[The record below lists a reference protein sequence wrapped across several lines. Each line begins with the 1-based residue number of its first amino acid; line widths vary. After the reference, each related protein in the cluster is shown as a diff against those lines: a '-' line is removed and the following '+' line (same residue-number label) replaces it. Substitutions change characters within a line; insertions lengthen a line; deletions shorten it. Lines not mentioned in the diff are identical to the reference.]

1 MAKLNWKDNSSL
13 MWKNSWKKE
22 NIGGSIGTI
31 TGGLTGIL
39 DAGMKNAQIKDT
51 SEEEAMIEGVENTQ
65 FSTGS
70 FDNLMSEFNSNAM
83 ARNNFTRQEV
93 RGVTGG
99 QMVGNTLGGIASGAA
114 AGAQIGGPWGAV
126 AGAAVGL
133 GSGIA
138 GIAIGNKKAREKA
151 RELNNNA
158 QLANA
163 SYLNNFSNSV
173 ENTQNTMF
181 NNSLLN
187 VAKDGGKIYIKPSKR
202 GTFTTAAKQRGLG
215 VQEFASRVLAN
226 LDNYSESMRKKAQF
240 AKNASKWHS
249 YGGPLFDLNGDWSN
263 GEYLE
268 GYEYDLD
275 EAEINKLLNL
285 GYEIEYV

>member
-1 MAKLNWKDNSSL
+1 MSKLNWNQKSNQAWESA
-13 MWKNSWKKE
+13 WKSD
-22 NIGGSIGTI
+22 NIGGSLGAITSGI
-31 TGGLTGIL
+31 TGVVS
-39 DAGMKNAQIKDT
+39 AGVNNAQIKDT
-51 SEEEAMIEGVENTQ
+51 SAEEAMIEDVANTQ

-93 RGVTGG
+93 RGVSDG
-99 QMVGNTLGGIASGAA
+99 QMVGNTLSGIASGAIS
-114 AGAQIGGPWGAV
+114 GAQIGGPWGAV
-126 AGAAVGL
+126 AGAAIGL
-133 GSGIA
+133 GSSIA

-158 QLANA
+158 QLANT
-163 SYLNNFSNSV
+163 SYLNSFSNSV

-187 VAKDGGKIYIKPSKR
+187 VA
-202 GTFTTAAKQRGLG
+202 
-215 VQEFASRVLAN
+215 
-226 LDNYSESMRKKAQF
+226 
-240 AKNASKWHS
+240 S
-249 YGGPLFDLNGDWSN
+249 YGGPLFNHSGDWTN
-263 GEYLE
+263 KEYLE